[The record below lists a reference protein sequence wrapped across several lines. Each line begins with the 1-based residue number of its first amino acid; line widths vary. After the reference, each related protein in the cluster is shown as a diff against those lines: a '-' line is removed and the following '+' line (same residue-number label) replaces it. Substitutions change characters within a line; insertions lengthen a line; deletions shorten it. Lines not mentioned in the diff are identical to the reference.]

1 MASERQIA
9 ANRRNARKSTGP
21 CSGAGRKR
29 ASRNAYRHGLTLSI
43 NSTAAFAKQ
52 LDTLVRKIA
61 GDSEDAI
68 VLERARAIAQ
78 AELDLARV
86 RRAKLALIERASAF
100 GELDP
105 PQLTVAQLIR
115 IANAFDRGKLTIVPK
130 PIDALATMPSQEP
143 DRSAEAIRRVL
154 PELRKLERY
163 ERRAAA
169 RRDRA
174 ISNRCTTCSCI
185 SKTKPIFVNFSRS
198 LRISA

>member
-21 CSGAGRKR
+21 RSGAGRKR

-43 NSTAAFAKQ
+43 TSTAAFAKQ
-52 LDTLVRKIA
+52 LDILVRKIA

-100 GELDP
+100 GELDA
-105 PQLTVAQLIR
+105 PQLTVTQMIR
-115 IANAFDRGKLTIVPK
+115 ILNAYDRGGRLIIPK

-143 DRSAEAIRRVL
+143 DRSAEAIRRLL

-174 ISNRCTTCSCI
+174 IFNR
-185 SKTKPIFVNFSRS
+185 
-198 LRISA
+198 

>member
-21 CSGAGRKR
+21 RSGAGRKR

-52 LDTLVRKIA
+52 LDTLVHKIA

-78 AELDLARV
+78 AELELARV
-86 RRAKLALIERASAF
+86 RRAKVALIERASAF

-105 PQLTVAQLIR
+105 PRLSSSVTQINRVI
-115 IANAFDRGKLTIVPK
+115 NALERGSFLPK
-130 PIDALATMPSQEP
+130 SIDASATMPSQEP
-143 DRSAEAIRRVL
+143 DRSAEAVRRVL

-174 ISNRCTTCSCI
+174 IFNR
-185 SKTKPIFVNFSRS
+185 
-198 LRISA
+198 

>member
-21 CSGAGRKR
+21 RSGAGRKR
-29 ASRNAYRHGLTLSI
+29 ASHNAYRHGLTLSI
-43 NSTAAFAKQ
+43 TSSAAYAKQ

-86 RRAKLALIERASAF
+86 RRVKVALIERASAF

-105 PQLTVAQLIR
+105 PQAFGSVTQIIR
-115 IANAFDRGKLTIVPK
+115 LLNAIDRGRVPSF
-130 PIDALATMPSQEP
+130 PEPVDSSATMPSQEP

-154 PELRKLERY
+154 PDLRKLDRY

-169 RRDRA
+169 QRERA
-174 ISNRCTTCSCI
+174 VRGFHGRTDSMDD
-185 SKTKPIFVNFSRS
+185 
-198 LRISA
+198 L